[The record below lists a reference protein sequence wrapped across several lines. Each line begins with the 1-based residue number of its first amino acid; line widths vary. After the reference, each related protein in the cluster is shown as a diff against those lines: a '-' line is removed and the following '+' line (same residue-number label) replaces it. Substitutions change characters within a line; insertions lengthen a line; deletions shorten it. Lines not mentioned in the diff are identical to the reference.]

1 MKLKVDDEIFLKD
14 IELNSAQTVFD
25 LIDSCRDYLS
35 EWLSWVEE
43 TLQLNDT
50 ILYIQSV
57 AGHDM
62 FNGRNVFEIWYKNE
76 LAGLIDFH
84 NGDKVN
90 MSVEI
95 GYWLGEKFQNKG
107 IMTRACSA
115 CINYAFTTLGFN
127 RIVIKC
133 ALGNVK
139 SQSIPKRLNFKFEG
153 IEREGQILNY
163 RFNDLMVFSMLKKE
177 WLQSGSLNVPAN

>member
-1 MKLKVDDEIFLKD
+1 MEIKVDNEITLKNL
-14 IELNSAQTVFD
+14 ELSSAETLFD
-25 LIDSCRDYLS
+25 LIDSSRDYLS
-35 EWLSWVEE
+35 EWLSWVDE
-43 TLQLNDT
+43 TLHLNDS

-57 AGHDM
+57 SGQDM
-62 FNGRNVFEIWYKNE
+62 FNGRSVFEIWYKNE

-84 NGDKVN
+84 AGNKIN

-115 CINYAFTTLGFN
+115 CIDYVFTGLELN

-133 ALGNVK
+133 ASGNVK
-139 SQSIPKRLNFKFEG
+139 SQAIPKRLNFKFEG
-153 IEREGQILNY
+153 IERDGQVLNY
-163 RFNDLMVFSMLKKE
+163 RFNDLMIFSMLKKE
-177 WLQSGSLNVPAN
+177 WASSSS